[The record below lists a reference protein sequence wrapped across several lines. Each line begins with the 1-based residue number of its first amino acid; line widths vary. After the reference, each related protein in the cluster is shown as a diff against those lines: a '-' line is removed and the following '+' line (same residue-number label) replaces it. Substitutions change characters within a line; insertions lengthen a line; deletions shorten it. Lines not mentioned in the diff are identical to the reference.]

1 MTAPRPLG
9 YWLTTVDRLLDDRF
23 ERQAESTGVSRAG
36 WQLLARLRSGAVAE
50 DAIEA
55 LPLAAR
61 GVDVLT
67 ELERLAVDGLTER
80 FGGEWR
86 LTDAGHAR
94 VSDVEARADEE
105 IRDRLASVVTTPQ
118 YDELVATLEQIALEL
133 GWQPT

>member
-9 YWLTTVDRLLDDRF
+9 YWLTTVDRLLDDQF
-23 ERQAESTGVSRAG
+23 ETAAEATGVSRAG
-36 WQLLARLRSGAVAE
+36 WQLLARLRTGAVAQ

-61 GVDVLT
+61 GVDVLV
-67 ELERLAVDGLTER
+67 ELERLARDGLVENR
-80 FGGEWR
+80 GSEWR
-86 LTDAGHAR
+86 VTDAGHRR
-94 VSDVEARADEE
+94 VAEVETTADEE